1 MNCPHKKLEPMNEK
15 TTPEQ
20 NVIEAAR
27 EVAKIWL
34 TADAK
39 SLDSLIIKLDKAL
52 TAYDQKQP
60 DIPDEGKTKEEIYNE
75 CLDLNLGY
83 KQIIYHAM
91 QLYADQQ
98 SASLTAQLAEKDK
111 MIEELKEEVEHL
123 RKRPRVND
131 GPLN

>member
-27 EVAKIWL
+27 EVVKIWL

-52 TAYDQKQP
+52 TAYEKS
-60 DIPDEGKTKEEIYNE
+60 KEEPTCKT
-75 CLDLNLGY
+75 CLNYDGSGWCILHKFNVGE
-83 KQIIYHAM
+83 
-91 QLYADQQ
+91 QQ
-98 SASLTAQLAEKDK
+98 VCPDWF
-111 MIEELKEEVEHL
+111 KEI
-123 RKRPRVND
+123 
-131 GPLN
+131 